1 MFVRSARYAFSTFP
15 SPLVSVQYLKQNLNK
30 VKVLDCSWYLPQM
43 NRNAEL
49 EYKKSHIPGAIR
61 FDIDANSLQE
71 TSLPHM
77 LPKTEDFERSVS
89 DMGISNN
96 DRIVVYDGMNI
107 FSSARVYWQFKYFGH
122 KDIAVLDGGFPAWV
136 RENCAVSDA
145 PPLIREAKYKATPQV
160 HMLRQLDFILKNIE
174 NQNKGKRGDQVLD
187 ARPAPRFNGEVPE
200 PRPGLSSGHMPY
212 STSLPFSQLIDQK
225 TGLMKTP
232 EEIKEILN
240 SLNVDVNRNIVCSC
254 GSGVTASV
262 IYVALERIGLKN
274 ISLYDGSWSEYAA
287 TKDVEIKKK

>member
-1 MFVRSARYAFSTFP
+1 MFIRSARYAFSSFP

-77 LPKTEDFERSVS
+77 LPKKEDFEKSVS

-96 DRIVVYDGMNI
+96 DQIVVYDGLNI
-107 FSSARVYWQFKYFGH
+107 FTSARVYWQFKYFGH
-122 KDIAVLDGGFPAWV
+122 KDISVLDGGFPAWIK
-136 RENCAVSDA
+136 ENCAISDA
-145 PPLIREAKYKATPQV
+145 PPQIKKTKYKATPQP
-160 HMLRQLDFILKNIE
+160 HMLRELDFILKNIE
-174 NQNKGKRGDQVLD
+174 NQNKGQKGDYVLD
-187 ARPAPRFNGEVPE
+187 ARPTTSFNGEVPE
-200 PRPGLSSGHMPY
+200 LNPALPNGHMPY
-212 STSLPFSQLIDQK
+212 STSLPFIQLIDQK
-225 TGLMKTP
+225 TGLLKTA
-232 EEIKEILN
+232 EEIKDILN
-240 SLNVDVNRNIVCSC
+240 SLNIDLNRNIICSC
-254 GSGVTASV
+254 YQGVTAAI
-262 IYVALERIGLKN
+262 IYIALERIGLKN
-274 ISLYDGSWSEYAA
+274 ISLYDGSWIEYAF